1 MAITV
6 QVQLWYVTAGS
17 AVTLVPAA
25 TKRHAELVLLGN
37 LIAQGTDPNR
47 QAIRARLATAADVE
61 RMRSWAADGDIE
73 AQKIMALCADAID
86 TEIPAEVAPVQIELF
101 AS

>member
-37 LIAQGTDPNR
+37 LIAQGTDPNP
-47 QAIRARLATAADVE
+47 QAITARRRPAPDRE
-61 RMRSWAADGDIE
+61 R
-73 AQKIMALCADAID
+73 
-86 TEIPAEVAPVQIELF
+86 
-101 AS
+101 

>member
-17 AVTLVPAA
+17 MMTLVPAA
-25 TKRHAELVLLGN
+25 SKRHAELVLLGS
-37 LIAQGTDPNR
+37 LIAKGTDPNL
-47 QAIRARLATAADVE
+47 QVIRARPATAADVE
-61 RMRSWAADGDIE
+61 RMRSWADSGDAE
-73 AQKIMALCADAID
+73 AAKILAMCADTVD
-86 TEIPAEVAPVQIELF
+86 TPEPEPVQIELF